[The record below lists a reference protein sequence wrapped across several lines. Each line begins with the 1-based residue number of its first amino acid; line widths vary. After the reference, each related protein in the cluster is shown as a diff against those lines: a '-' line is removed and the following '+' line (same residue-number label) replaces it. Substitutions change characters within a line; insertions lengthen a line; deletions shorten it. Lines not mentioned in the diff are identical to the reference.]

1 MDFSEEMIDFLSRAS
16 AMSVRPEERSEL
28 RENLKKIFS
37 HIESLKQVP
46 TDNVRPCSHPLDTV
60 NVVRDDIPGECMDRQ
75 TFTDNCPAHIGSMV
89 RVPTILQ
96 KD

>member
-1 MDFSEEMIDFLSRAS
+1 MDFSEEMIDSLSRAS
-16 AMSVRPEERSEL
+16 AMLVRPGEREEL
-28 RENLKKIFS
+28 REDLKKIFS

-46 TDNVRPCSHPLDTV
+46 TDNIRPCSHPLDIV
-60 NVVRDDIPGECMDRQ
+60 NVVRADIVQECMERQ
-75 TFTDNCPAHIGSMV
+75 TLTDNCPAHIGGMI